1 MERIDPPP
9 PKNTIVMEFHIS
21 RKARDLYQFDE
32 ALFTLSGNVIL
43 PNFHAAMVFAQK
55 INEKR
60 DLVNFPEQ
68 AIRAGQ
74 INAMGLIDEILHYI
88 TGLYR
93 DEKNPQIIKQALDWL
108 YEKSG
113 KPAVDDALR
122 QFADEFPTVAVY
134 RREIELDAYLEGET
148 AGVSHRQIVL
158 EEMLMLWLANLNP
171 AFSPFTELFDDS
183 NLEKETSYF
192 KMMEVLHTFFSAQPS
207 FC

>member
-1 MERIDPPP
+1 MT
-9 PKNTIVMEFHIS
+9 KNSAVTMEFHIS
-21 RKARDLYQFDE
+21 RKARDLYHFDE

-43 PNFHAAMVFAQK
+43 PNFHAVRVFAQK
-55 INEKR
+55 MNEKR

-68 AIRAGQ
+68 AVRAGQ

-93 DEKNPQIIKQALDWL
+93 DEKNPQVMKQALDWL

-134 RREIELDAYLEGET
+134 RREIELDA
-148 AGVSHRQIVL
+148 
-158 EEMLMLWLANLNP
+158 
-171 AFSPFTELFDDS
+171 
-183 NLEKETSYF
+183 TSRAKQQGF
-192 KMMEVLHTFFSAQPS
+192 PIARSSWKKCSCS
-207 FC
+207 GSRI